1 MAKSKSSAP
10 TQRQL
15 RVGEEI
21 RHVLSGILGA
31 GDLRDPDL
39 AGVSITV
46 SEVRPSPDL
55 RNATAYVMPLA
66 GQNQD
71 AIIAALNRAAGYLR
85 GQLGKSVHLKFTPA
99 LKFVADVSYDEA
111 ARITSLLR
119 EGKVAQDLTNGLEPS
134 SAEELAEELAKD
146 LAGDLPDDGA

>member
-1 MAKSKSSAP
+1 MARSKSSAP

-21 RHVLSGILGA
+21 RHVLSSILAA
-31 GDLRDPDL
+31 GELRDPDL

-46 SEVRPSPDL
+46 SEVRPSPDM
-55 RNATAYVMPLA
+55 RKATAYVMPLA

-71 AIIAALNRAAGYLR
+71 VIVAALNRAAGHLR
-85 GQLGKSVHLKFTPA
+85 TRLSQSVHLRFTPA
-99 LKFVADVSYDEA
+99 LSFLADLSYDEA

-119 EGKVAQDLTNGLEPS
+119 DSKVAQDLGEDTDITGNRT
-134 SAEELAEELAKD
+134 
-146 LAGDLPDDGA
+146 DDGA